1 MKKVLS
7 VLLVLLVIS
16 LISVNVYAEDKYII
30 ESTNDIN
37 NISNEESINDIE
49 IRNMTIDDL
58 SFLNNY
64 KNINSI
70 TIIGSTISINNLD
83 EELINKIVYRNTYIK
98 GEYNTLYK
106 FKNKDS
112 IVNTEYSY
120 NPKYD
125 DEFSRMAKY
134 IYIDGITDEQIV
146 KKVTLFVLDYMELNE
161 NINHEENSDKC
172 YSHYGICSNYTE
184 LEAVLLN
191 KLGIYAITINGYTD
205 KNNEKDSYH
214 SWNLVY
220 LNNKWYIIDP
230 VYLDLYDSSDAIKN
244 DLSVEYYMKEITR
257 DFSANHIAYY
267 NHLYIPT
274 DFLISKISIL
284 DRLDEIGEY
293 TPTQPEVPEEPTTID
308 YKYLNEQV
316 VKVGALFLI
325 AIIVIIITIKDKK
338 KLRSKITR

>member
-1 MKKVLS
+1 MRKILS
-7 VLLVLLVIS
+7 IILLLIIIS

-37 NISNEESINDIE
+37 NISNEENINDIE
-49 IRNMTIDDL
+49 IRNMTIEDL

-64 KNINSI
+64 KDINSI
-70 TIIGSTISINNLD
+70 TIIGSTININNLD
-83 EELINKIVYRNTYIK
+83 EELINKIVYRNTYLK
-98 GEYNTLYK
+98 GDYNTLYK
-106 FKNKDS
+106 FKNEDS

-161 NINHEENSDKC
+161 NIDHEKNSDKC

-184 LEAVLLN
+184 LESVLLN

-230 VYLDLYDSSDAIKN
+230 VYLDKYDSSDAIKN

-257 DFSANHIAYY
+257 DFNANHIAYY
-267 NHLYIPT
+267 NHLNIPT
-274 DFLISKISIL
+274 DFLTSKISIL

-293 TPTQPEVPEEPTTID
+293 TPTQPEIPEESTSID

-316 VKVGALFLI
+316 IKVGALFII
-325 AIIVIIITIKDKK
+325 AIIVMIFTIKDKK